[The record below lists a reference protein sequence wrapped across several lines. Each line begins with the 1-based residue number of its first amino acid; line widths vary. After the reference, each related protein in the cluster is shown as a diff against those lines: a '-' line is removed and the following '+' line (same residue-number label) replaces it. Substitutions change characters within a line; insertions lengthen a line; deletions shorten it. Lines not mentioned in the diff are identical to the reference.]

1 MKYDVLVNFTDGAD
15 KNAPGG
21 KNVYYAGEGFYP
33 RDGYTPTPE
42 RIKVLQGKENA
53 LKKPLIGPVD
63 KTPAAPV
70 EAKQES
76 KK

>member
-15 KNAPGG
+15 KHAPDG

-33 RDGYTPTPE
+33 RDGYTPNPE
-42 RIKVLQGKENA
+42 RIKALQGKDNA
-53 LKKPLIGPVD
+53 LKKPLIGLVD
-63 KTPAAPV
+63 KDPTAPV
-70 EAKQES
+70 EAKQDA